1 MSLAAPATFSMV
13 IFSHVHFS
21 LWTVFLTVC
30 VCCVQRKAGTWTSW
44 MILWS
49 VCLSLPVTTLCGRS
63 PPSRTPVT
71 SITAPVLSPGTQRK
85 RLNLHIDLWRLT
97 LWLLTFCMK
106 PAGFMMSCV
115 TIHCNKLR
123 LRNISISIISIL
135 PRAILPCVSVLSLT
149 VTVTTLPSLV
159 WPRRSRCLSTAQWSR
174 TQWTST
180 TLLMKWPAIPKSG
193 RGNKDRSRDTQTS
206 LRSYEKLYTHSTK
219 MVMKTKSAHHH
230 LQN

>member
-30 VCCVQRKAGTWTSW
+30 VCCVQRKEGTWTSW

-63 PPSRTPVT
+63 PPSLTPVT

-85 RLNLHIDLWRLT
+85 RLNLYIALLDCGIDLWRLT

-106 PAGFMMSCV
+106 QAGFMMSFV
-115 TIHCNKLR
+115 TIHCNKLWHS
-123 LRNISISIISIL
+123 NISISIISIL
-135 PRAILPCVSVLSLT
+135 PCTMLPCVSVLSLT

-159 WPRRSRCLSTAQWSR
+159 WPRRSRCLSMAQWSR

-206 LRSYEKLYTHSTK
+206 LRSFNDVLAGLLIS
-219 MVMKTKSAHHH
+219 
-230 LQN
+230 L

>member
-135 PRAILPCVSVLSLT
+135 PLFFPVFQYWVWPWLWLLCHRWCDQEDQGVWVWHSDPGRSGHPLPC
-149 VTVTTLPSLV
+149 
-159 WPRRSRCLSTAQWSR
+159 
-174 TQWTST
+174 
-180 TLLMKWPAIPKSG
+180 
-193 RGNKDRSRDTQTS
+193 
-206 LRSYEKLYTHSTK
+206 
-219 MVMKTKSAHHH
+219 
-230 LQN
+230 